1 MFSIFCYLGEEK
13 LNAIDSLEMEENGM
27 EQTVIDILS
36 CLFLRSL
43 LHAWPMAIAKNMI
56 YVITYREVAL
66 FYCKHCDFKP
76 LDFVDA
82 KSRRF
87 AKYGIK

>member
-1 MFSIFCYLGEEK
+1 MGVNYSMGHNSFDFLFANSLPLYGGGAEK
-13 LNAIDSLEMEENGM
+13 LTSDN
-27 EQTVIDILS
+27 
-36 CLFLRSL
+36 
-43 LHAWPMAIAKNMI
+43 
-56 YVITYREVAL
+56 REVAL